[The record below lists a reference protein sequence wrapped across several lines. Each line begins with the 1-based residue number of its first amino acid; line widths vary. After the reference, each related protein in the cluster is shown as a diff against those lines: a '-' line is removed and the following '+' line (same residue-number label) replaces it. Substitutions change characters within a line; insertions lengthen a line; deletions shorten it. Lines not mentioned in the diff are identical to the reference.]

1 MTQHKNNTLQIKSQ
15 TKPQTKPQTNDEIK
29 KFQMD
34 YNGFSNMTFD
44 QMHY

>member
-1 MTQHKNNTLQIKSQ
+1 MTQHKNNTLQI
-15 TKPQTKPQTNDEIK
+15 KPQTNDEIK

>member
-1 MTQHKNNTLQIKSQ
+1 MTQHKNNTLQI
-15 TKPQTKPQTNDEIK
+15 KPQTKPQTNDEIK